1 VADAVAQGNLT
12 TGQVIAGNTSAAG
25 TGNYNTTVRN
35 STASV
40 GSNPYYMAFTGRP
53 DSLAVWV
60 KFVPYG
66 TDSSHPYA
74 KVETILHGDCDYKS
88 GYNAADCTGG
98 EDHIGEATDKTISNT
113 QGSWKRLSI
122 PFKYDYTGNPSYVL
136 INIATNAYPGGGN
149 AKNGSSGGT
158 DADCLYIDDI
168 EMVYN
173 LYNLRTSST
182 GWASLYLD
190 YDALVP
196 TGATAY
202 CVTKLACGYAALK
215 EIAAGTVIPAR
226 TGVLVKGSANSTYA
240 FNGRAADVSGKI
252 RADVSG
258 NLLKGTLSNI
268 SRPSGTCRVL
278 SAESSSTTAALGL
291 FQGSTIYANTAYLT
305 E

>member
-1 VADAVAQGNLT
+1 
-12 TGQVIAGNTSAAG
+12 
-25 TGNYNTTVRN
+25 
-35 STASV
+35 
-40 GSNPYYMAFTGRP
+40 MAFTGRP

-66 TDSSHPYA
+66 TDSSYPYA
-74 KVETILHGDCDYKS
+74 KVETILHDDYDYIS
-88 GYNAADCTGG
+88 GYSQSTGG
-98 EDHIGEATDKTISNT
+98 THHIGEATDKTISNT
-113 QGSWKRLSI
+113 GGSWKRLSI
-122 PFKYDYTGNPSYVL
+122 PFQYDYSTNPSYVL
-136 INIATNAYPGGGN
+136 VNIATNAYPGGGN
-149 AKNGSSGGT
+149 AKENSSGGT
-158 DADCLYIDDI
+158 DADCLYIDDM

-173 LYNLRTSST
+173 LYNLRTGST

-196 TGATAY
+196 AGATAY

-240 FNGRAADVSGKI
+240 FNGRAADVSGKT

-258 NLLKGTLSNI
+258 NLLSGTLSNM

-278 SAESSSTTAALGL
+278 SAESSTEMAALGI
-291 FQGSTIYANTAYLT
+291 FQGATIYANTAYLT